1 MVTGFLKKMK
11 YGKPIIVVSGLPRSG
26 TSMLMKMLEAGG
38 VAIAS
43 DGIRTADDDNPK
55 GYYEL
60 ERIKELDKGQDKA
73 WVKDLR
79 GKAVKAISF
88 LLKDLPGENRYKV
101 VFVQRDLTEVMASQ
115 NKMLEHR
122 GVPVDPENDGKMTR
136 NFENHLSKV
145 KDALSR
151 DDKFEVLYLNHREII
166 HQPQAAAAQI
176 NEFLGGQLDEK
187 RMAGVVDGSLYRNR
201 SKG

>member
-1 MVTGFLKKMK
+1 MVTNFLKKMK
-11 YGKPIIVVSGLPRSG
+11 YGQPIIVVSGLPRSG

-38 VAIAS
+38 VEIAS

-60 ERIKELDKGQDKA
+60 ERIKELDKGKEKG
-73 WVKDLR
+73 WVKELR

-88 LLKDLPGENRYKV
+88 LLKDLPGDNRYKV
-101 VFVQRDLTEVMASQ
+101 VFVHRDLTEVMASQ

-122 GVPVDPENDGKMTR
+122 GVPVDPENDGKMLR
-136 NFENHLSKV
+136 NFENHLTKV
-145 KDALSR
+145 KDALHR
-151 DDKFEVLYLNHREII
+151 DDKFEVLYLNHRDAISR
-166 HQPQAAAAQI
+166 PQEAAAQI
-176 NEFLGGQLDEK
+176 NQFLGGQLDEP

-201 SKG
+201 AES

>member
-1 MVTGFLKKMK
+1 MVTNFLKKMK

-38 VAIAS
+38 VEIAS

-60 ERIKELDKGQDKA
+60 ERIKELDKGKEKG
-73 WVKDLR
+73 WVKELR

-88 LLKDLPGENRYKV
+88 LLKDLPGDNRYQV
-101 VFVQRDLTEVMASQ
+101 VFVHRDLTEVMASQ

-122 GVPVDPENDGKMTR
+122 GVPVDPENDGKMLR
-136 NFENHLSKV
+136 NFENHLTKV
-145 KDALSR
+145 KDALHR
-151 DDKFEVLYLNHREII
+151 DDKFEVLYLNHREVIN
-166 HQPQAAAAQI
+166 QPQEAAAQI
-176 NEFLGGQLDEK
+176 NQFLGGQLDET

-201 SKG
+201 AES